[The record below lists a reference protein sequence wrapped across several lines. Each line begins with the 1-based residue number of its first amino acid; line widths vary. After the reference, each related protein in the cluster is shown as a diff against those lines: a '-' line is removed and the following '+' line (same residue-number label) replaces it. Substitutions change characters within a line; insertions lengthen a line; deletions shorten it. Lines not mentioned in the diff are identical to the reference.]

1 MEDSSRCCCEIKD
14 EVLDLFY
21 SEKRANNSNIIK
33 FLHRLM
39 DYRIEK
45 VKTDEASLQETR
57 ELMQMVFEGREEKF
71 DHGYLRWQYAE
82 NPVGTIVGFNAYMGD
97 VLAAHYV
104 TMPIYMNIEGKKT
117 LGVLPLNTA
126 THPEHRGKRLLTIL
140 AEKTYQYAAEH
151 GYKFVIGVANDQ
163 STHGFIKHLG
173 FKLIGP
179 LTFKIGMGQ
188 NLYQRTD
195 YTFTRYW
202 DKEILDWRLKNP
214 SMKYYKN
221 GDMIVSPIKPGFKKL
236 VYHDKDGLASLNKLH
251 GRPFNLYIGFGA
263 DLKKGCY
270 CGVPKFIEHSP
281 FNLIFRD
288 LTNGELPE
296 VTKDNILFELID
308 FDVA

>member
-1 MEDSSRCCCEIKD
+1 MS
-14 EVLDLFY
+14 
-21 SEKRANNSNIIK
+21 
-33 FLHRLM
+33 
-39 DYRIEK
+39 DYRIEQVK
-45 VKTDEASLQETR
+45 VGEADLYESQELLQ
-57 ELMQMVFEGREEKF
+57 LVFAAHADKF
-71 DHGYLRWQYAE
+71 SFEYLKWQYAD
-82 NPVGTIVGFNAYMGD
+82 NPVGPIVGFNAYMGD

-117 LGVLPLNTA
+117 LGVLSLNTA
-126 THPEHRGKRLLTIL
+126 THPEHRGKRLFTIL
-140 AEKTYQYAAEH
+140 AEKTYEYAAEN
-151 GYKFVIGVANDQ
+151 GYKFVIGVANAN

-173 FKLIGP
+173 FKLVGP
-179 LTFKIGMGQ
+179 LTFKVGAGQ
-188 NLYQRTD
+188 NLYQRED
-195 YTFTRYW
+195 FTFTSCW
-202 DKEILDWRLKNP
+202 DKETIEWRLKNP
-214 SMKYYKN
+214 SMEYYKN

-236 VYHDKDGLASLNKLH
+236 VYHDKDGLASLKKLH

-270 CGVPKFIEHSP
+270 YGVPKFIEHSP